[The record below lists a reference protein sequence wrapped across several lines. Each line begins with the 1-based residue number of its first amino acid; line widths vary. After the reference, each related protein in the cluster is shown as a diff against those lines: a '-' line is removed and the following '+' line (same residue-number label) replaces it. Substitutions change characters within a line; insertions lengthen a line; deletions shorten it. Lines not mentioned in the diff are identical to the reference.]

1 VLVDLGEKE
10 LKNIARP
17 MRAYAAHLSRGFAYR
32 RRCPHSRGPPTRQS
46 RWRDSQQ
53 PSGPKPRQRPPLDQ
67 RGMWDR
73 GRSIWTSPNPMQRG
87 SLRRRVSPFPRPNL
101 AIEIAARTGMPMRP
115 RWTALTSF
123 IGRKRFARSL
133 AEDLALK
140 DIESR
145 EQGSD
150 TMALVIV
157 ATRSGS
163 SGGPGGTGR
172 RRASIWSR
180 RSAPRPSRSG
190 ALQLALV

>member
-1 VLVDLGEKE
+1 
-10 LKNIARP
+10 
-17 MRAYAAHLSRGFAYR
+17 
-32 RRCPHSRGPPTRQS
+32 
-46 RWRDSQQ
+46 
-53 PSGPKPRQRPPLDQ
+53 
-67 RGMWDR
+67 
-73 GRSIWTSPNPMQRG
+73 
-87 SLRRRVSPFPRPNL
+87 
-101 AIEIAARTGMPMRP
+101 MPMRP

-172 RRASIWSR
+172 RRASIWS
-180 RSAPRPSRSG
+180 
-190 ALQLALV
+190 